1 MNFSYANYGLSKAIV
16 VKTKMSSGCRLHRK
30 YDELGFQGLEG
41 EYQSPGWRL
50 WGPLSELLIFLS
62 LSSLL
67 CSGEIVFI
75 LQLVLRGCPCSRK
88 WQPTPVFLAW
98 RIPWA
103 EEPGRPQFK
112 GLQKSQT
119 RLSNWARLMI

>member
-1 MNFSYANYGLSKAIV
+1 MNFSYANYRLRKAIV
-16 VKTKMSSGCRLHRK
+16 LKRKVSIGRRLRRK
-30 YDELGFQGLEG
+30 YDELGFQGPEG
-41 EYQSPGWRL
+41 EYQSPDWRL
-50 WGPLSELLIFLS
+50 QGPLSELLIFLS

-98 RIPWA
+98 RIPWT
-103 EEPGRPQFK
+103 EEPGGLQFM

-119 RLSNWARLMI
+119 RLSN

>member
-1 MNFSYANYGLSKAIV
+1 MSFSYANYGLSKAIV
-16 VKTKMSSGCRLHRK
+16 VKRKMSSGCRLPRK
-30 YDELGFQGLEG
+30 YDELGFQGPEG
-41 EYQSPGWRL
+41 EYQSPDCGRL
-50 WGPLSELLIFLS
+50 WGPWSELLIFLS

-67 CSGEIVFI
+67 CSREIVFI

-103 EEPGRPQFK
+103 EEPGRLQFM
-112 GLQKSQT
+112 GHD
-119 RLSNWARLMI
+119 